1 MITTEAKRGGG
12 ETLINRKVFQNT
24 GNTKRKILVVAS
36 MSNHSFKLGEWGVDK
51 VYCVHLCN

>member
-36 MSNHSFKLGEWGVDK
+36 MSNHSFKLGE
-51 VYCVHLCN
+51 